1 MLKSRLTRILVLG
14 AAAAS
19 LTGIAAT
26 GAQAVTYYTQPAGP
40 GACYLPKDVA
50 YAGQQA
56 SITAPSM
63 EISNPSPSTVTVREW
78 IFIVDAVTG
87 ARMKHYWAGDRNLAA
102 GGVDDVSDDR
112 TRPLLPHDFDLLLG
126 SDPGADRG
134 LQQRLPSVS
143 RDVHAVRVQNL
154 HQQRLLLE
162 HRHGQVPVIL
172 LTRSTSPRRAIEETG
187 QLPVSSRRC
196 LSDLPGRA
204 IVRVP
209 WPAAERHRH
218 LPVHGHRGLDQA
230 ARGVGPGPLFAGV
243 G

>member
-87 ARMKHYWAGDRNLAA
+87 ARIKQYWAGDRNVAA
-102 GGVDDVSDDR
+102 GGSAMFPRLALDLSFR
-112 TRPLLPHDFDLLLG
+112 TTSTFFWAAIQEQLEVYSNGSLLSVGTFT
-126 SDPGADRG
+126 
-134 LQQRLPSVS
+134 PSGYRIFTNS
-143 RDVHAVRVQNL
+143 GFYSNID
-154 HQQRLLLE
+154 
-162 HRHGQVPVIL
+162 
-172 LTRSTSPRRAIEETG
+172 TG
-187 QLPVSSRRC
+187 RYQSSC
-196 LSDLPGRA
+196 
-204 IVRVP
+204 
-209 WPAAERHRH
+209 
-218 LPVHGHRGLDQA
+218 
-230 ARGVGPGPLFAGV
+230 
-243 G
+243 

>member
-63 EISNPSPSTVTVREW
+63 QVNSPFASTVTVREW

-87 ARMKHYWAGDRNLAA
+87 ARMRQYWAGDRNLAA
-102 GGVDDVSDDR
+102 GGSTTFPTIPLDLSFR
-112 TRPLLPHDFDLLLG
+112 TPSTFFWAAIQEQIEVYSNGSLLSVGTFT
-126 SDPGADRG
+126 
-134 LQQRLPSVS
+134 PSGYRIFTNS
-143 RDVHAVRVQNL
+143 GFYSNID
-154 HQQRLLLE
+154 
-162 HRHGQVPVIL
+162 
-172 LTRSTSPRRAIEETG
+172 TG
-187 QLPVSSRRC
+187 RYQSSC
-196 LSDLPGRA
+196 
-204 IVRVP
+204 
-209 WPAAERHRH
+209 
-218 LPVHGHRGLDQA
+218 
-230 ARGVGPGPLFAGV
+230 
-243 G
+243 